1 MLNLSSGIPI
11 NFDMELLFSFF
22 VDNQSNGVLDFF
34 DNSFIE
40 NSLTRNVTAK
50 YWPIDELELVFA
62 HNKPFLNNDEIQAE
76 LDKLRDNDFK
86 EEDAIKVDVVF
97 KRLNITL
104 KYYLTILTVLAE
116 IDDKCKEEI
125 LRKSQIKAIIDFLWY
140 KYFRNQI
147 KQQIFLKYIYL
158 LAVIT
163 VQYFYLLSNEGI
175 DEILFWSLKSV
186 LAIINLAL

>member
-1 MLNLSSGIPI
+1 
-11 NFDMELLFSFF
+11 MELLFGFF

>member
-1 MLNLSSGIPI
+1 
-11 NFDMELLFSFF
+11 MELLFSFF